1 MAMLRAPLAIM
12 LLISAAT
19 SGCATGRGTAVS
31 ADELAAVAAL
41 ERQRF
46 AAVVRADVATLGPW
60 LAADLSYC
68 HSTGRCQTRQ
78 EFLDDIGSGAL
89 RYRSIEVLEMQPRAV
104 GDTVVLNGRIALEVD
119 LQGQPNRLILVY
131 TDVYVRRDGRWQLA
145 AWHSTRAPA
154 GTINP

>member
-1 MAMLRAPLAIM
+1 MALFRAPLAAI
-12 LLISAAT
+12 LLISVFT
-19 SGCATGRGTAVS
+19 GGCATGHSAAVQ
-31 ADELAAVAAL
+31 ADDLAAVTSL

-60 LAADLSYC
+60 LAEDLSYC

-78 EFLDDIGSGAL
+78 EFLDDIASGAL
-89 RYRSIEVLEMQPRAV
+89 RYRSIEVLETRPRAV
-104 GDTVVLNGRIALEVD
+104 GNTVVLNGRVALEVD
-119 LQGQPNRLILVY
+119 LQGQPNRLVLVY

-154 GTINP
+154 PP